1 MFNCFTNCPLVK
13 GIAIGVGASALG
25 FCLYKANEEKVDAFL
40 RRHGINVKTPS
51 AGFDTMSVE
60 DLMRA
65 KENIEDLI
73 AEKEF
78 RRCCMP
84 PVSWLNQRGETPRC
98 AYFQT
103 L

>member
-1 MFNCFTNCPLVK
+1 M
-13 GIAIGVGASALG
+13 GHSSHQWIAIGVGASALG
-25 FCLYKANEEKVDAFL
+25 FCLYKANEEQVDAFL

-73 AEKEF
+73 AEKE
-78 RRCCMP
+78 MQEKS
-84 PVSWLNQRGETPRC
+84 VTVEAETEP
-98 AYFQT
+98 AAE
-103 L
+103 

>member
-13 GIAIGVGASALG
+13 GIAIGVGVSALG

-51 AGFDTMSVE
+51 AGFETMSVE
-60 DLMRA
+60 DLMRT

-73 AEKEF
+73 AEKE
-78 RRCCMP
+78 MQEKSVTVEAEAEP
-84 PVSWLNQRGETPRC
+84 AAE
-98 AYFQT
+98 
-103 L
+103 

>member
-13 GIAIGVGASALG
+13 GIASGVGPSALG

-73 AEKEF
+73 AEKE
-78 RRCCMP
+78 MQEKS
-84 PVSWLNQRGETPRC
+84 VIVEAETEP
-98 AYFQT
+98 AAE
-103 L
+103 

>member
-1 MFNCFTNCPLVK
+1 MS
-13 GIAIGVGASALG
+13 AQARWASASTRR
-25 FCLYKANEEKVDAFL
+25 NEEKVDAFL

-73 AEKEF
+73 AEKE
-78 RRCCMP
+78 MQEKS
-84 PVSWLNQRGETPRC
+84 VIVEAETEP
-98 AYFQT
+98 AAE
-103 L
+103 

>member
-25 FCLYKANEEKVDAFL
+25 FCHYQANEEKVDAFL

-73 AEKEF
+73 AEKE
-78 RRCCMP
+78 MQEKS
-84 PVSWLNQRGETPRC
+84 VIVEAETEP
-98 AYFQT
+98 AAE
-103 L
+103 